1 MQDAPH
7 LFCEVDA
14 FMRSWLKVHMRRLAK
29 LIRICSSAT
38 PEHNEGIF
46 VELEDRVQALYRPYL
61 PKGIPERTL
70 LLLISFMQART
81 EIQLH

>member
-1 MQDAPH
+1 M
-7 LFCEVDA
+7 C
-14 FMRSWLKVHMRRLAK
+14 RLAK
-29 LIRICSSAT
+29 LIRICRCAA

-81 EIQLH
+81 EFLGALTAPCILRDST